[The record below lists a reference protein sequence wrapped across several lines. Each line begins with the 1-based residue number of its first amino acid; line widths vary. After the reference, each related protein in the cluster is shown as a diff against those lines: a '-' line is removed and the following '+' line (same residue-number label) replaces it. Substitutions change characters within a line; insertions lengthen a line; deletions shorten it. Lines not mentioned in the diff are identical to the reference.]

1 MKLILWVFVQQALHE
16 MNSGTRSASPR
27 STKSYHESITPPEN
41 YHYGPAVAH
50 SRIPA
55 QPGSGHQFALDCY
68 VKNRIVEAMRTEE
81 TDKRGDDLPEQQRRT
96 PLERPQ
102 PSSSAHHNKD
112 IDRSSTPGDMVIDE
126 ESSQARPA
134 SRSTGEFHFL
144 SIGIL
149 FSKKK
154 KTNPLMHVRC
164 EILQIAK
171 RIGLVH
177 KPMPIR
183 IVH

>member
-1 MKLILWVFVQQALHE
+1 MNKNLRIFVHQALHE

-41 YHYGPAVAH
+41 YHYAPAAAH
-50 SRIPA
+50 SRMPS

-81 TDKRGDDLPEQQRRT
+81 TDKRGDDIPEQQRRT

-134 SRSTGEFHFL
+134 SRSTGE
-144 SIGIL
+144 S
-149 FSKKK
+149 FS
-154 KTNPLMHVRC
+154 
-164 EILQIAK
+164 
-171 RIGLVH
+171 
-177 KPMPIR
+177 
-183 IVH
+183 